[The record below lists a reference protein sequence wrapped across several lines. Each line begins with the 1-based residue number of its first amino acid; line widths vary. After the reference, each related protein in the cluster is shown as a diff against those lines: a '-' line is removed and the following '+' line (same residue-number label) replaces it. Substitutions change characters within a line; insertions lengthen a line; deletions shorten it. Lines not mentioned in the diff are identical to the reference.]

1 MPTIITA
8 TQLRSVIG
16 VSQDL
21 FDDAYLDQVIDTAEG
36 VILPMLESYSEAV
49 VAYQRGGS
57 VATLFFENGHS
68 FSVGQ
73 SVVIAGVGTN
83 YNGTKTITATSPNS
97 ISYASAYADQILFN
111 CIPAGSATLS
121 NAATYVGNANVESA
135 VYAVAVEIFQAR
147 VASGGSIEGVDFQ
160 PSPFRMGKSLMNKV
174 TGLLGD
180 LLDVEAFAQ

>member
-8 TQLRSVIG
+8 TQLRSILG
-16 VSQDL
+16 VSEDL

-36 VILPMLESYSEAV
+36 VILPMLNPDVEV
-49 VAYQRGGS
+49 
-57 VATLFFENGHS
+57 
-68 FSVGQ
+68 
-73 SVVIAGVGTN
+73 
-83 YNGTKTITATSPNS
+83 
-97 ISYASAYADQILFN
+97 D
-111 CIPAGSATLS
+111 
-121 NAATYVGNANVESA
+121 YVGNANVESA
-135 VYAVAVEIFQAR
+135 VYAIAVEVFQAR